1 MYKLFTS
8 GAAGMGGM
16 PSARFSVTPLVRSMA
31 LVSLMLPVVAMGA
44 GYELPQRGIKE
55 MGIAFGGSA
64 ALLEDASAVANNP
77 AGLMRLQG
85 RQVVGGL
92 KVIRSGFDYDVTVNR
107 ELIPGTGGTVPGR
120 DSGSISAVSVA
131 PHVYYSQRLSDNS
144 AIGFGIYAPFGT
156 TTSYP
161 EEWAGRYHATDTD
174 ITAVNFNPVF
184 AWQATDTLS
193 VGLGV
198 VIQRFEGDFRNT
210 IDLGYLVAEQVIQQ
224 IESNGAANLRES
236 REQLVDRMA
245 HQQFDVDNTMTVDSW
260 GYGFNFGLL
269 WEPSERT
276 RVGFNYAS
284 AVRQVADGNA
294 QRPQTEDPAF
304 QQALEDSIGDTELC
318 LVFDPLCLAGGLT
331 TIRLLQGDS
340 AVEGAE
346 RAVGP
351 LGAQGGKIQLITTFP
366 EVATLSGY
374 HQLFDT
380 LAITGGITWTNW
392 SRVDELR
399 FTYPDTSARGGSD
412 ITGSGDDVRRRDLV
426 VPFDWEDTLRYGV
439 GAIYTG
445 IERWALRAGVS
456 YDESPVPNA
465 ERRTPRGPDSDRLIL
480 GLGAGWQW
488 RDNLSIDA
496 GYTFTRLQPSDIN
509 NRENPAGSQHRIEGE
524 YDGALHSVGVQLNYM
539 F

>member
-1 MYKLFTS
+1 MSVS
-8 GAAGMGGM
+8 GI
-16 PSARFSVTPLVRSMA
+16 PSFRIAVKPLARA
-31 LVSLMLPVVAMGA
+31 VSLSALMLPVVALGA

-85 RQVVGGL
+85 QQVVGGL

-120 DSGSISAVSVA
+120 ESGSISAVSVA
-131 PHVYYSQRLSDNS
+131 PHVYYSQRLADNV

-161 EEWAGRYHATDTD
+161 NDWAGRYHATDTD
-174 ITAVNFNPVF
+174 ITAVNFNPAF

-193 VGLGV
+193 FGLGV
-198 VIQRFEGDFRNT
+198 VIQGFEGDFRNT
-210 IDLGYLVAEQVIQQ
+210 IDLGYLVAEAVIEEIQDAEGPFGVDVRLRDGNQ
-224 IESNGAANLRES
+224 GA
-236 REQLVDRMA
+236 VDTLA
-245 HQQFDVDNTMTVDSW
+245 HQFDVDNTMTVDSW
-260 GYGFNFGLL
+260 GYGFNFGVL

-276 RVGFNYAS
+276 RIGFNYAS
-284 AVRQVADGNA
+284 AVRHVADGTA
-294 QRPQTEDPAF
+294 DRPQTTDPAF
-304 QQALEDSIGDTELC
+304 QQSLEDAIASLRLQARILGIWTNVGTIGSQQPE
-318 LVFDPLCLAGGLT
+318 
-331 TIRLLQGDS
+331 S
-340 AVEGAE
+340 AEEGAA

-374 HQLFDT
+374 HQLLDT
-380 LAITGGITWTNW
+380 LAITGGVTWTNW

-399 FTYPDTSARGGSD
+399 FTYPDSSDRGGSD
-412 ITGSGDDVRRRDLV
+412 ITGTGDDVRRRDLV
-426 VPFDWEDTLRYGV
+426 VPFEWEDTFRYGI

-445 IERWALRAGVS
+445 IERWALRAGIS

-480 GLGAGWQW
+480 GLGAGWQL
-488 RDNLSIDA
+488 RDNLSVDA
-496 GYTFTRLQPSDIN
+496 AYTFTRLEPSDIN

-524 YDGALHSVGVQLNYM
+524 YDGALHSLGVQVNYQ

>member
-85 RQVVGGL
+85 RQVVGGVKL
-92 KVIRSGFDYDVTVNR
+92 IRSGFDYDVTVNR

-120 DSGSISAVSVA
+120 ESGSISALSAA
-131 PHVYYSQRLSDNS
+131 PHVYYSQRLADNA

-161 EEWAGRYHATDTD
+161 KEWAGRYHATDTD

-184 AWQATDTLS
+184 AWQATDTVS

-198 VIQRFEGDFRNT
+198 VIQRFEGDFRNS
-210 IDLGYLVAEQVIQQ
+210 IDLGYLVADQVIQE
-224 IESNGAANLRES
+224 IENNNLASLRDTP
-236 REQLVDRMA
+236 QQVVDRMA
-245 HQQFDVDNTMTVDSW
+245 HNFDVDNTMTVDSW

-269 WEPSERT
+269 WEPSDRT
-276 RVGFNYAS
+276 RIGFNYAS

-294 QRPQTEDPAF
+294 DRPQTLDPDF
-304 QQALEDSIGDTELC
+304 QQRLEDAIGATRIWG
-318 LVFDPLCLAGGLT
+318 AGFIPS
-331 TIRLLQGDS
+331 TIGALQPAS
-340 AVEGAE
+340 ASEGAE

-496 GYTFTRLQPSDIN
+496 AYTFTRLQPSDIN
-509 NRENPAGSQHRIEGE
+509 NRENPAGSQYRIEGE